1 MVERY
6 RRIYPFYFMTDL
18 VFMALSFYL
27 PYILRYNLS
36 GSAALGLQ
44 FPQLKQYSFIF
55 ALWAVFNFIFL
66 NSRNLYTTD
75 RILTI
80 PKEATRVFTSLVYSS
95 ILISAVIFFAQYKF
109 FSRLIFSANLIL
121 LFCLLV
127 GWRAIKRIILR
138 RMIERGF
145 HNINVLIVGA
155 GRMGEAML
163 AETKR
168 HPWLGFKVVGFLDDY
183 KYGSIEGAPIV
194 GAIGDFNAAVK
205 KYFVDEVI
213 VTIPSEKRAVS
224 EMIRQ
229 ARNQRL
235 GVKIMPEN
243 FEEPLPI
250 LDVDYLGLIPLL
262 TYKER
267 RHHPAEYAIKRG
279 LDFVISLILLIIFS
293 PALFTVALLIV
304 LDSGL
309 PVFYI
314 QKRVGRKA
322 RIFNFYKFRSM
333 VKDADQMKSDLIEKN
348 EVKGGIIFKI
358 RQDPRITRLG
368 RILRKFSLDELPQL
382 INVVKGDMS
391 LIGPRPPT
399 ADEVVRYNHLHMER
413 LSIKPGI
420 TGLAQVRGRSELTF
434 RKWVKWDLWY
444 VNNWSFGLDLRILWW
459 TIPAVLKGKGAY

>member
-1 MVERY
+1 MIKPHRK
-6 RRIYPFYFMTDL
+6 IYPFYFLTDL
-18 VFMALSFYL
+18 VLMAVSFYL
-27 PYILRYNLS
+27 PYMFRYNLW
-36 GSAALGLQ
+36 GSPFVK
-44 FPQLKQYSFIF
+44 FPQLKQYNFVFLLWAIFIF
-55 ALWAVFNFIFL
+55 IFFRR
-66 NSRNLYTTD
+66 RNLYATD
-75 RILTI
+75 RTLTI
-80 PKEATRVFTSLVYSS
+80 PKEAFRVFISLLYSG

-109 FSRLIFSANLIL
+109 FSRLIFTANLVL

-127 GWRAIKRIILR
+127 SWRAIKRIILR
-138 RMIERGF
+138 KMVARGF
-145 HNINVLIVGA
+145 HSVNVLIAGA
-155 GRMGEAML
+155 GKMGEAML
-163 AETKR
+163 EETKK

-183 KYGSIEGAPIV
+183 KKTCIDGAPIV
-194 GAIGDFNAAVK
+194 GAINDFSVAVK

-235 GVKIMPEN
+235 GVRIIPEN

-250 LDVDYLGLIPLL
+250 LDVNYLGLIPLL

-267 RHHPAEYAIKRG
+267 KHRPAEYAIKRT
-279 LDFVISLILLIIFS
+279 LDFIISLLLIIILS
-293 PALFTVALLIV
+293 PILFTIALLIV

-314 QKRVGRKA
+314 QKRIGQKGK
-322 RIFNFYKFRSM
+322 IFNFYKFRSM
-333 VKDADQMKSDLIEKN
+333 VKGADKMKLNMLEKN
-348 EVKGGIIFKI
+348 EVKGGVIFKI
-358 RQDPRITRLG
+358 KKDPRITRVG

-382 INVVKGDMS
+382 INAVKGDMS

-399 ADEVVRYNHLHMER
+399 ADEVTKYNHLHMDR

-420 TGLAQVRGRSELTF
+420 TGLAQVKGRSELTF

-459 TIPAVLKGKGAY
+459 TIPAVIKGKGAY